1 MRVGVKICGV
11 TRADAIAAAAEAG
24 ADAVGFVFAPSPRRL
39 DPRDAAALAAR
50 VPRGV
55 RRVAVFRD
63 VVPALVTQLA
73 LDLELDEVQADARA
87 LLRFEGSLGR
97 AVAVPVF
104 RDVPTLESDLAAW
117 ERARGVPALALFE
130 GRESG
135 AGITADRGLAAR
147 LARRFPL
154 SLAGGLD
161 ASNVA
166 DAIAAVCPAMVDV
179 SSGVESSPG
188 VKDPRLIRAF
198 IAAVRAAEQTVGAE
212 LARPV
217 NPDPCPGEPLP

>member
-11 TRADAIAAAAEAG
+11 TRADAIAAAADAG

-39 DPRDAAALAAR
+39 DPRDAAALAAL

-63 VVPALVTQLA
+63 DVPAFATQLVE
-73 LDLELDEVQADARA
+73 DLGLDEVQADAAA
-87 LLRFEGSLGR
+87 LLRFTGALGH

-104 RDVPTLESDLAAW
+104 RDVPSLDGDVAAW

-130 GRESG
+130 GARSG
-135 AGITADRGLAAR
+135 AGMTADRARAAR

-161 ASNVA
+161 ATNVA
-166 DAIAAVCPAMVDV
+166 EAIAAVRPAMVDV

-198 IAAVRAAEQTVGAE
+198 VAAVRATERYATH
-212 LARPV
+212 
-217 NPDPCPGEPLP
+217 GERHV